1 MIGLLLICWIM
12 SSGCKPNFENRPLGA
27 SVATSWTPVPTVYCQ
42 PVYTTVKQQALIS
55 KTVRI
60 LICRRLI
67 NVCGSSTAMNNRVTV
82 LIRPQLRNRSEE
94 HTSELQSQSNLVCRL
109 LLEKKT

>member
-1 MIGLLLICWIM
+1 MYLSIWMRLMEPGKQLLRGHDWFAVDLLDNVIRLQ
-12 SSGCKPNFENRPLGA
+12 PNFENRPLGA

-82 LIRPQLRNRSEE
+82 LIRPQLRNG
-94 HTSELQSQSNLVCRL
+94 
-109 LLEKKT
+109 